1 MSEYG
6 SEAGDNEVATKKIK
20 KKKKA
25 KKAKLTT
32 IEFLQ
37 PTGREKNMAGAYG
50 GQAIGSIRRPG
61 IKYEKDRLEGS
72 RKFRVSTAEENKVR
86 AQLSN
91 LVKSQSKL

>member
-1 MSEYG
+1 
-6 SEAGDNEVATKKIK
+6 
-20 KKKKA
+20 
-25 KKAKLTT
+25 
-32 IEFLQ
+32 
-37 PTGREKNMAGAYG
+37 MAGAYG